1 LITLY
6 ALMIWNGLMSR
17 IRNDEECDLVYGRG
31 TAQQAMIRVQKL
43 VYKKF
48 IILALTCGL
57 KAAVD
62 IYNIVSF
69 MAKNLLIVESPA
81 KAKTIEKILGKD
93 FQVKSC
99 FGHIRDLEKAGM
111 GINVDKN
118 FEPSYVVSADKE
130 KVVNE
135 LKRLAKGADVWLAT
149 DEDREGEAISWHL
162 CEVLGLDP
170 RKTKRIVFHE
180 ITKPAIKEAVE
191 NPRRVD
197 MNLVMAQQARRILDR
212 IVGFELSPVLWRKIS
227 VRNNLSAGRVQSVAV
242 RLIAEREREI
252 NAFTAESSFKIE
264 ALFTAKDVSS
274 KNVTFS
280 AEGKK
285 QSTSEGAEAFLQ
297 SCAGATY
304 KVNDIQVR
312 PGKRTPAPPFTT
324 STLQQ
329 EASRKLGYGVSRTML
344 IAQKLYENGYITYMR
359 TDSVNLSNT
368 ALGDITNTVKSMYGE
383 KYHQFR
389 KYKNKN
395 ESAQEAHEAIRP
407 TYMNNTNIPEAD
419 WARLYELIWKRT
431 MASQMADAELEKTT
445 AKIDISTNKE
455 ELTATGEV
463 LKFDGFLK
471 VYRED
476 KDEDELEEENN
487 EGMLPPLTVGQQ
499 LPLKEMNATERFSRP
514 PSRYTEASLVKKLE
528 ELGIGR
534 PSTYAPTISTILKRG
549 YVEKRDKEGVIR
561 YYSVFTLKDDKVN
574 KKLDN
579 ENTGA
584 EKSKLFPSDL
594 GLVVTDFLNKYFD
607 DIMDYGFTAKIEEE
621 FDEVAE
627 GKMKWNKMIDD
638 FYSPFKKDVDK
649 TIEVAERATGERE
662 LGVDPESGKPV
673 MARMGRYGAMIQIG
687 EANDEEKPRFAK
699 IPTGQSIE
707 TITFEEAMNLF
718 GAQGTMGQYE
728 EKDVSVNVGRFG
740 PYVKWGDDFI
750 SIPKG
755 TDLGTVDLQRAIGY
769 IKEKQK
775 ADMPVGNYDGK
786 PITKGSGRFGPYIK
800 WDGMFINV
808 PRRYNFANLSQ
819 TEMDE
824 LIDAKVKKEANRYI
838 HRWPEENISVENDR
852 WAPIIKFGKK
862 KIRLP
867 KKADDTR
874 YSAEEAAQ
882 FSLDDIKK
890 FIEAEIPGAFVK
902 KAKKVAAKK
911 APAKKA
917 ATTKKAA
924 VKKAAK
930 KK

>member
-1 LITLY
+1 
-6 ALMIWNGLMSR
+6 
-17 IRNDEECDLVYGRG
+17 
-31 TAQQAMIRVQKL
+31 
-43 VYKKF
+43 
-48 IILALTCGL
+48 
-57 KAAVD
+57 
-62 IYNIVSF
+62 

-81 KAKTIEKILGKD
+81 KAKTIEKILGAD

-111 GINVDKN
+111 GIDVEKN
-118 FEPSYVVSADKE
+118 FEPRYIISEDKE
-130 KVVNE
+130 KVVKE
-135 LKRLAKGADVWLAT
+135 LRSLANKSGEVWLAT

-170 RKTKRIVFHE
+170 KTTKRIVFHE
-180 ITKPAIKEAVE
+180 ITKPAIQAAVK
-191 NPRRVD
+191 NPRKLD
-197 MNLVMAQQARRILDR
+197 MNLVMAQQARRVLDR

-252 NAFTAESSFKIE
+252 NAFTPVSSYKIE
-264 ALFTAKDVSS
+264 GLFTAKDVTD
-274 KNVTFS
+274 KTVTFS

-285 QSTSEGAEAFLQ
+285 QNTAENAEAFLK

-329 EASRKLGYGVSRTML
+329 EAARKLGYGVSRTMQ
-344 IAQKLYENGYITYMR
+344 IAQRLYENGYITYMR
-359 TDSVNLSNT
+359 TDSVNLSDT
-368 ALGDITNTVKSMYGE
+368 ALGDITNTVKSMYGD

-407 TYMNNTNIPEAD
+407 TYTSNATIQEAE
-419 WARLYELIWKRT
+419 WQRLYELIWKRT
-431 MASQMADAELEKTT
+431 MASQMADAEMEKTT
-445 AKIDISTNKE
+445 AKIEISTNKE
-455 ELTATGEV
+455 ELTASGEV

-476 KDEDELEEENN
+476 KDDDELEEEAN

-499 LPLKEMNATERFSRP
+499 LPLKEMKATERFSRP

-549 YVEKRDKEGVIR
+549 YVEKRDKEGVQR
-561 YYSVFTLKDDKVN
+561 NYEVYSLKADKVTRITAT
-574 KKLDN
+574 

-594 GLVVTDFLNKYFD
+594 GLVVTDFLKQYFD
-607 DIMDYGFTAKIEEE
+607 GIMDYGFTARIEGE

-627 GKMKWNKMIDD
+627 GKMKWNKMIDE
-638 FYSPFKKDVDK
+638 FYTPFKIDVDK
-649 TIEVAERATGERE
+649 TIEEATRATGERE
-662 LGVDPESGKPV
+662 LGIDPESGKPV
-673 MARMGRYGAMIQIG
+673 IARMGRFGPMIQIG
-687 EANDEEKPRFAK
+687 QADDTDKPRFSS

-707 TITFEEAMNLF
+707 TITFEEAMSLF
-718 GAQGTMGQYE
+718 GAQGAMGQYE
-728 EKDVSVNVGRFG
+728 DKDVSVNVGRFG

-750 SIPKG
+750 SLPRG
-755 TDLGTVDLQRAIGY
+755 TDLGTVDFETAVKH
-769 IKEKQK
+769 IKAKQV
-775 ADMPVGNYDGK
+775 ADMPVGSYDGK
-786 PITKGSGRFGPYIK
+786 PITKGTGRFGPFIK

-808 PRRYNFANLSQ
+808 PKRYNFAKLTQ
-819 TEMDE
+819 AEMDE

-838 HRWPEENISVENDR
+838 HRWEAENISVENDR

-862 KIRLP
+862 KLRLP
-867 KKADDTR
+867 KKPDDTR
-874 YSAEEAAQ
+874 YTAEDAAA
-882 FSLDDIKK
+882 FTLEEVKK
-890 FIEAEIPGAFVK
+890 IIEAQIPNAFTKKEK
-902 KAKKVAAKK
+902 KATAKK
-911 APAKKA
+911 GATKKTASKKA
-917 ATTKKAA
+917 APKKR
-924 VKKAAK
+924 VTKKAAK